1 MQFKSHA
8 FFKKVDACTCL
19 LSNTDENKI
28 NHQKVQKINLTLREN
43 QLGVDE
49 YYFHFQVQIF
59 YLPYLKNPAL
69 LLNNYN

>member
-8 FFKKVDACTCL
+8 FFKKVDVCTCL

-28 NHQKVQKINLTLREN
+28 NHQKVQKINLMLREN

-59 YLPYLKNPAL
+59 YFPHLKNPAL